1 LWRSTRA
8 ILARFVEADTLGL
21 HLALNI
27 FVATSVLWLI
37 LRRGANTSPIWAIAS
52 MVAVSD
58 PQMYLAYQ
66 NFRGRILNTLLGST
80 VGLTF
85 LLVGGSNAWKLP
97 VAMSAIVLCDPG
109 AVELAHRAHHN
120 RPHNRVR
127 LDAAFENQWRGS
139 RRLQGGR
146 GHSGVHRR
154 NPGCMAHGPDL
165 ASAASGKIRCRES
178 AYWYSPPSGRSGSR
192 LHNSPPQPRL

>member
-8 ILARFVEADTLGL
+8 ILARLVEADTLGL

-52 MVAVSD
+52 MVAVID
-58 PQMYLAYQ
+58 PQMNLAYQ

-97 VAMSAIVLCDPG
+97 VAMSATILLSSYVI
-109 AVELAHRAHHN
+109 
-120 RPHNRVR
+120 RVP
-127 LDAAFENQWRGS
+127 LNWRIAPTTTA
-139 RRLQGGR
+139 LII
-146 GHSGVHRR
+146 
-154 NPGCMAHGPDL
+154 
-165 ASAASGKIRCRES
+165 ASGLMQHSKI
-178 AYWYSPPSGRSGSR
+178 SGAEAGIRRVAEVTLGCIVGI
-192 LHNSPPQPRL
+192 LVAWLMAQIWPPPQAAK